1 MKGIILAG
9 GSGTRLYPSTLAT
22 SKQLL
27 SVYDKPMIYY
37 PLSVLMLGGIREI
50 LIISTPRDIENFKN
64 LFHDGNHLGL
74 SIKYAIQDEPKGI
87 AQAIPI
93 GRDFIKNDNVCLI
106 LGDNIF
112 YGDGLTE
119 IILKSME
126 RTKQNL
132 ASIFAVQVKD
142 PRRYGIVQISEES
155 RVISLEEKPKIP
167 KTNLAATG
175 IYFYPNDVIEK
186 VNDVIPSQRGELEIT
201 DLNNIYL
208 KDNRLIA
215 EKLFRGFTW
224 IDTGTHDSLLDSS
237 NFICSIQ
244 KRNGSKIACLEEI
257 AFNKRFIDKN
267 QLTAL
272 SRLYKNNEYGLYL
285 KKIINKN

>member
-9 GSGTRLYPSTLAT
+9 GSGTRLYPSTIAT

-37 PLSVLMLGGIREI
+37 PLSVLMLGGIKEI

-64 LFHDGNHLGL
+64 LFLDGKHLGL
-74 SIKYAIQDEPKGI
+74 SIKYATQDEPKGI
-87 AQAIPI
+87 AQAITI

-119 IILKSME
+119 IILKSID
-126 RTKQNL
+126 RTKENL
-132 ASIFAVQVKD
+132 ASIFAFQVKD
-142 PRRYGIVQISEES
+142 PRRYGVVEISDES
-155 RVISLEEKPKIP
+155 KVVSLEEKPKTP

-201 DLNNIYL
+201 DLNKLYL
-208 KDNRLIA
+208 KENRLIA
-215 EKLFRGFTW
+215 EKLLRGFTW
-224 IDTGTHDSLLDSS
+224 IDTGTHDSMLDSS

-244 KRNGSKIACLEEI
+244 KRNGSKIACIEEI
-257 AFNKRFIDKN
+257 AFNKGLIDEN
-267 QLTAL
+267 QLLEL

-285 KKIINKN
+285 KKLISKN

>member
-9 GSGTRLYPSTLAT
+9 GSGTRLYPSTIAT

-37 PLSVLMLGGIREI
+37 PLSVLMLGGIKEI

-64 LFHDGNHLGL
+64 LFLDGSHLGL
-74 SIKYAIQDEPKGI
+74 SIKYAIQDQPKGI
-87 AQAIPI
+87 AQAIAI
-93 GRDFIKNDNVCLI
+93 GRDFINHDNVCLI

-119 IILKSME
+119 VILKSID
-126 RTKQNL
+126 RTKENL
-132 ASIFAVQVKD
+132 ASIFAIQVKD
-142 PRRYGIVQISEES
+142 PRRYGVVEISDES
-155 RVISLEEKPKIP
+155 KVVSLEEKPKTP

-186 VNDVIPSQRGELEIT
+186 VNFLTPSQRGELEIT
-201 DLNNIYL
+201 DLNKLYL
-208 KDNRLIA
+208 EENRLIA
-215 EKLFRGFTW
+215 EKLLRGFTW
-224 IDTGTHDSLLDSS
+224 IDTGTHDSMLDSS

-244 KRNGSKIACLEEI
+244 KRNGLKIACIEEI
-257 AFNKRFIDKN
+257 AFNKGFIDKN
-267 QLTAL
+267 QLKAL
-272 SRLYKNNEYGLYL
+272 SKFYKNNEYGSYL
-285 KKIINKN
+285 KKIIAKN

>member
-9 GSGTRLYPSTLAT
+9 GSGTRLYPSTIAT

-37 PLSVLMLGGIREI
+37 PLSVLMLGGIKEI

-64 LFHDGNHLGL
+64 LFLDGSHLGL
-74 SIKYAIQDEPKGI
+74 SIKYAIQDQPKGI
-87 AQAIPI
+87 AQAIAI
-93 GRDFIKNDNVCLI
+93 GRDFINHDNVCLI

-119 IILKSME
+119 VILKSID
-126 RTKQNL
+126 RTKENL

-142 PRRYGIVQISEES
+142 PRRYGVVEISDES
-155 RVISLEEKPKIP
+155 KVVSLEEKPKTP

-186 VNDVIPSQRGELEIT
+186 VNFLTPSQRGELEIT
-201 DLNNIYL
+201 DLNKLYL
-208 KDNRLIA
+208 EENRLIA
-215 EKLFRGFTW
+215 EKLLRGFTW
-224 IDTGTHDSLLDSS
+224 IDTGTHDSMLDSS

-244 KRNGSKIACLEEI
+244 KRNGLKIACIEEI
-257 AFNKRFIDKN
+257 AFNKGFIDKN
-267 QLTAL
+267 QLKAL
-272 SRLYKNNEYGLYL
+272 SKFYKNNEYGSYL
-285 KKIINKN
+285 KKIIAKN

>member
-9 GSGTRLYPSTLAT
+9 GSGTRLYPSTIAT

-37 PLSVLMLGGIREI
+37 PLSVLMLGGIKEI

-64 LFHDGNHLGL
+64 LFLDGSHLGL
-74 SIKYAIQDEPKGI
+74 SIKYAIQDQPKGI
-87 AQAIPI
+87 AQAIAI
-93 GRDFIKNDNVCLI
+93 GRDFINHDNVCLI

-119 IILKSME
+119 VILKSID
-126 RTKQNL
+126 RTKENL
-132 ASIFAVQVKD
+132 ASIFAIQVKD
-142 PRRYGIVQISEES
+142 PRRYGVVEISDES
-155 RVISLEEKPKIP
+155 KVVSLEEKPKTP

-186 VNDVIPSQRGELEIT
+186 VNFLTPSQRGELEIT
-201 DLNNIYL
+201 DLNKLYL
-208 KDNRLIA
+208 EENRLIA
-215 EKLFRGFTW
+215 EKLLRGFTW
-224 IDTGTHDSLLDSS
+224 IDTGTHDSMLDSS

-244 KRNGSKIACLEEI
+244 KRNGLKIACIEEI
-257 AFNKRFIDKN
+257 AFNKGFIDKN
-267 QLTAL
+267 QLIAL
-272 SRLYKNNEYGLYL
+272 SKFYKNNEYGSYL
-285 KKIINKN
+285 KKIIAKN

>member
-9 GSGTRLYPSTLAT
+9 GSGTRLYPSTIAT

-37 PLSVLMLGGIREI
+37 PLSVLMLGGIKEI

-64 LFHDGNHLGL
+64 LFLDGSHLGL
-74 SIKYAIQDEPKGI
+74 SIKYAIQDQPKGI
-87 AQAIPI
+87 AQAIAI
-93 GRDFIKNDNVCLI
+93 GRDFINHDNVCLI

-119 IILKSME
+119 VILKSID
-126 RTKQNL
+126 RTKENL

-142 PRRYGIVQISEES
+142 PRRYGVVEISDES
-155 RVISLEEKPKIP
+155 KVVSLEEKPKTP

-186 VNDVIPSQRGELEIT
+186 VNFLTPSQRGELEIT
-201 DLNNIYL
+201 DLNKLYL
-208 KDNRLIA
+208 EENRLIA
-215 EKLFRGFTW
+215 EKLLRGFTW
-224 IDTGTHDSLLDSS
+224 IDTGTHDSMLDSS

-244 KRNGSKIACLEEI
+244 KRNGLKIACIEEI
-257 AFNKRFIDKN
+257 AFNKGFIDKN
-267 QLTAL
+267 QLIAL
-272 SRLYKNNEYGLYL
+272 SKFYKNNEYGSYL
-285 KKIINKN
+285 KKIIAKN

>member
-37 PLSVLMLGGIREI
+37 PLSVLMLGGIKEI

-64 LFHDGNHLGL
+64 LFLDGKHLGL
-74 SIKYAIQDEPKGI
+74 SIKYATQDEPKGI
-87 AQAIPI
+87 AQAITI
-93 GRDFIKNDNVCLI
+93 GRDFINNDNVCLI

-119 IILKSME
+119 IILKSIE
-126 RTKQNL
+126 RTKENL
-132 ASIFAVQVKD
+132 TSIFAIQVKD
-142 PRRYGIVQISEES
+142 PRRYGVVEISDES
-155 RVISLEEKPKIP
+155 KVVSLEEKPKTP

-186 VNDVIPSQRGELEIT
+186 INDVIPSHRGELEIT
-201 DLNNIYL
+201 DLNKLYL
-208 KDNRLIA
+208 KENRLIA
-215 EKLFRGFTW
+215 EKLLRGFTW
-224 IDTGTHDSLLDSS
+224 IDTGTHDSMLDSS

-244 KRNGSKIACLEEI
+244 KRNGLKIACIEEI
-257 AFNKRFIDKN
+257 AFNKGLIDKN
-267 QLTAL
+267 QLIAL
-272 SRLYKNNEYGLYL
+272 SKFYKNNEYGSYL
-285 KKIINKN
+285 KKIIAKN